1 MSEEVSDR
9 PTTTD
14 EQPAA
19 VDEAIITA
27 PTDEAAIEE
36 KADAEDET
44 DSHGGCWSSRL
55 RGIVHPATLLTLAGV
70 VAFTIVFGRLGV
82 IHHRNFASWSYDM
95 GIYDQGFWLVSRGG
109 QSFVTVRGLEF
120 WGHHVN
126 LVAVL
131 FAPFYRLG
139 AGPSFLYVAQAFAL
153 GLGALPVYLIARD
166 RFGRPWVGLAFAA
179 AYLMYAPVQWISSA
193 NFHPEALVITPFLF
207 AWYFARRRSWGWY
220 FVAVGFALS
229 TREDTAMAV
238 FVLGIVLLVL
248 YWRSDDRRDRHV
260 ALATIALGVVW
271 YAVCTQVVIPY
282 FNDGRQPFYL
292 ESFYGSYGGSIPEI
306 ATNIVRNPDQVAS
319 DATQPDR
326 LRFYRDLVLPF
337 GGLPLAAPLELLMAG
352 PQMLASVIGASPYA
366 RMIRYQ
372 YTAVMIAPIVIA
384 AIEGARWLWRYRI
397 VRLLLI
403 PWLLA
408 WACWTN
414 VAWSPSPV
422 GAGYSAWVTENPR
435 VSALREAVATVPD
448 DVSVSA
454 TYTLLPHLAHREEVY
469 DWPNPFEA
477 AYWGN
482 DDRYR
487 LPDPSTIDYLV
498 VDRQQVGPN
507 RQARFADLT
516 DGDPFEI
523 VFDRDD
529 VVVAKRAVGAN

>member
-1 MSEEVSDR
+1 MSEEASDQ
-9 PTTTD
+9 PTSID
-14 EQPAA
+14 EQLVV
-19 VDEAIITA
+19 VDETVAA
-27 PTDEAAIEE
+27 PTDDAATEE
-36 KADAEDET
+36 EADAEDET
-44 DSHGGCWSSRL
+44 DSNNGRWSSS
-55 RGIVHPATLLTLAGV
+55 IVHPAMLLTLAGV

-82 IHHRNFASWSYDM
+82 IHHQNFGSFSYDM

-126 LVAVL
+126 LVVVL
-131 FAPFYRLG
+131 FAPFYWLG

-166 RFGRPWVGLAFAA
+166 RFSRPWVGLAFAA
-179 AYLMYAPVQWISSA
+179 AYLMYAPIQWISRWD
-193 NFHPEALVITPFLF
+193 FHPEALVVTPFLF

-220 FVAVGFALS
+220 FVAVALALS
-229 TREDTAMAV
+229 TREDTALAV

-248 YWRSDDRRDRHV
+248 NWRSDDRRDRHM
-260 ALATIALGVVW
+260 ALATMALGVVW
-271 YAVCTQVVIPY
+271 YATCTQLVIPY

-306 ATNIVRNPDQVAS
+306 VTNIVRHPDHVAS

-326 LRFYRDLVLPF
+326 VRFYRDLVLPF

-352 PQMLASVIGASPYA
+352 PQMLANVIGANPYA

-372 YTAVMIAPIVIA
+372 YTAVMVAPIVIA
-384 AIEGARWLWRYRI
+384 SIEGARLLWRYR
-397 VRLLLI
+397 VVQLLLI
-403 PWLLA
+403 PWLLL
-408 WACWTN
+408 WAYGTN

-435 VSALREAVATVPD
+435 VSALQAAVAMVPD
-448 DVSVSA
+448 DASVSA
-454 TYTLLPHLAHREEVY
+454 TYALLPHLAHREKIY

-477 AYWGN
+477 ANWGN
-482 DDRYR
+482 NDRHR

-498 VDRQQVGPN
+498 IDRQGLSPN
-507 RQARFADLT
+507 GQTLLADLI
-516 DGDPFEI
+516 DGDPFKI

-529 VVVAKRAVGAN
+529 VVVARRVHGGT

>member
-1 MSEEVSDR
+1 MKGETPDRSTTSEEQRV
-9 PTTTD
+9 T
-14 EQPAA
+14 
-19 VDEAIITA
+19 VDESNLTA
-27 PTDEAAIEE
+27 PEAVLEG
-36 KADAEDET
+36 ADVQNET
-44 DSHGGCWSSRL
+44 VPDDGRWWSKM
-55 RGIVHPATLLTLAGV
+55 RGFPHPATLLTLAGV
-70 VAFTIVFGRLGV
+70 AAFTIVFGRLGV
-82 IHHRNFASWSYDM
+82 THYQNFASWSFDM
-95 GIYDQGFWLVSRGG
+95 GIYDQGFWLLSRGG

-126 LVAVL
+126 LVALL
-131 FAPFYRLG
+131 FVPFYRLG

-166 RFGRPWVGLAFAA
+166 RFRLPWVGVAFAA
-179 AYLMYAPVQWISSA
+179 AYLMYAPIQWITSA
-193 NFHPEALVITPFLF
+193 NFHPEALVVTPFLF

-220 FVAVGFALS
+220 FVAVAFALS
-229 TREDTAMAV
+229 TREDTALAV

-260 ALATIALGVVW
+260 AVATIALGVVW
-271 YAVCTQVVIPY
+271 YVVCTQVVIPY
-282 FNDGRQPFYL
+282 FNGGRQPFYL
-292 ESFYGSYGGSIPEI
+292 KAFYGSYGGSFPEI
-306 ATNIVRNPDQVAS
+306 ATNIVRHPGQVVS

-337 GGLPLAAPLELLMAG
+337 GGLPLAGPLELLMAG
-352 PQMLASVIGASPYA
+352 PQMLASVIGTSPYA

-384 AIEGARWLWRYRI
+384 TIEGARWLWRYRI

-408 WACWTN
+408 WAFWSN
-414 VAWSPSPV
+414 VALSPSPV
-422 GAGYSAWVTENPR
+422 GAGYSVAWVTKNPR
-435 VSALREAVATVPD
+435 VPALQKAVATVPD
-448 DVSVSA
+448 DASVTAS
-454 TYTLLPHLAHREEVY
+454 YTLLPHLAHREQIY

-487 LPDPSTIDYLV
+487 LPDPSKIDYLV
-498 VDRQQVGPN
+498 VDRQQVGPD
-507 RQARFADLT
+507 RQALFADLT
-516 DGDPFEI
+516 DGDPFKI

-529 VVVAKRAVGAN
+529 VVVAKRVARRS

>member
-1 MSEEVSDR
+1 MSREVSDR
-9 PTTTD
+9 RTTTKD
-14 EQPAA
+14 EPVALA
-19 VDEAIITA
+19 ETIVEA
-27 PTDEAAIEE
+27 PTDEASTGV
-36 KADAEDET
+36 ET
-44 DSHGGCWSSRL
+44 DSADGRWWARL
-55 RGIVHPATLLTLAGV
+55 RGLADPATLLTLAGV
-70 VAFTIVFGRLGV
+70 AAFTIVFGRLGV
-82 IHHRNFASWSYDM
+82 THYQNFGSWSFDM

-131 FAPFYRLG
+131 FAPFYWLG

-166 RFGRPWVGLAFAA
+166 RFGNPWVGVAFAA
-179 AYLMYAPVQWISSA
+179 AYLMYAPIQWLTA
-193 NFHPEALVITPFLF
+193 VNFHPEALVVTPFLF

-229 TREDTAMAV
+229 TREDTALAV

-271 YAVCTQVVIPY
+271 FAACTQLVIPY
-282 FNDGRQPFYL
+282 FNNWRQPFYL

-306 ATNIVRNPDQVAS
+306 AANIARHPDRVVS

-326 LRFYRDLVLPF
+326 LRFYRDLALPF

-352 PQMLASVIGASPYA
+352 PGMLASAIGANPYA

-372 YTAVMIAPIVIA
+372 YTAGMIAPIVIA

-397 VRLLLI
+397 VQLLLI
-403 PWLLA
+403 PWLLL
-408 WACWTN
+408 WAYGTN
-414 VAWSPSPV
+414 VAWSPSPI
-422 GAGYSAWVTENPR
+422 GAGYSSAWSTDNPR
-435 VSALREAVATVPD
+435 VSAYQEAVASVPD
-448 DVSVSA
+448 DASVSA
-454 TYTLLPHLAHREEVY
+454 TYQLLPHLAHREHIYE
-469 DWPNPFEA
+469 WPTPFERA
-477 AYWGN
+477 NWGN
-482 DDRYR
+482 NDRYR
-487 LPDPSTIDYLV
+487 LPKPSTIDYLV
-498 VDRQQVGPN
+498 VDRQSVSPDLQT
-507 RQARFADLT
+507 RFTSLT

-529 VVVAKRAVGAN
+529 VVVAKRVVRQS